1 MNDGGEPLVA
11 FKEAWL
17 QFIGASSE
25 WDPNP
30 PKTGVFGSK
39 TPEFIY
45 RPSSNQFG
53 LDVWHHPEFL
63 SVRDRGGIK
72 PGHLSALDEASLK
85 ASLPNW
91 ICPKRHKE
99 GSLYLNAAAPKIDMS
114 ADFAVEQMRVE
125 EGMKIARHALD
136 HAEAAILRLARIGK

>member
-1 MNDGGEPLVA
+1 MNDEGELLIA
-11 FKEAWL
+11 FKDAWL
-17 QFIGASSE
+17 QLIKDSSE
-25 WDPNP
+25 WDANQPQN
-30 PKTGVFGSK
+30 GFGPK

-45 RPSSNQFG
+45 RPSGNQFG

-85 ASLPNW
+85 ASFPNW
-91 ICPKRHKE
+91 ICPKRHE
-99 GSLYLNAAAPKIDMS
+99 VGSLYLNAAAPKIDMS

-125 EGMKIARHALD
+125 EGMKIARRALD
-136 HAEAAILRLARIGK
+136 HAEAAILRLARISK